1 MSSDSYL
8 LPKLSERVTTR
19 GRLPRQE
26 WVLLAITLPVWLI
39 GFTASTY
46 PHQVRPGTLPVIL
59 AIALVVS
66 VQIFALERLESFLH
80 QRTRSRAS
88 MTRFLFAYALIGA
101 ITGATCIAGLQLGN
115 LVDPMPPL
123 ARILSYAAI
132 VSWCGAMLGLFLE
145 GRLRVEVLQQ
155 SLIEREAAIML
166 GPRGQQELIAKL
178 RLTIHQAAMDELSPA
193 LTAVEH
199 RLTAHGV
206 GLESGPARGA
216 AGDLHEASRS
226 SIRSLSHRLDASSR
240 VGTFQLRFWPSLLGV
255 VRNQPLRPLAVSG
268 IYLLTFLPTRWQEVG
283 LATAATES
291 AFGVLAITGI
301 MGFAN
306 LLMRRFPRRHGAI
319 FVGAALALPVPMA
332 ISTIATSVGDLW
344 SLVFLIAVNVTLSC
358 VLILMTS
365 GFGSWRESQTDTL
378 LTFRAELDDRRVTEL
393 VQAQVIAVLTREAAR
408 VLHGPV
414 QSRLTAC
421 ALAIDRAVAT
431 DDPTMY
437 ASALSDAARLLTEPW
452 DWQLEPMDLSLRA
465 EIFAATEPWQG
476 LADVDVV
483 IDEHLGHG
491 HSAANASIGRL
502 VEEAVSNAIRHG
514 KAVHVR
520 VTVEPADATNLR
532 VLIADNGLGP
542 TAGSAGLGTALIT
555 ELTEGRWVLSPGKD
569 GRGATLT
576 ADVRF

>member
-1 MSSDSYL
+1 MSDDPYA
-8 LPKLSERVTTR
+8 LPRLSERISTR

-46 PHQVRPGTLPVIL
+46 PHQVRPGTLPVVF
-59 AIALVVS
+59 AVALVAAL
-66 VQIFALERLESFLH
+66 QIFALERLESYLH

-101 ITGATCIAGLQLGN
+101 ITGATCIAGLRLGN

-132 VSWCGAMLGLFLE
+132 ISWSAAMLGLFLE
-145 GRLRVEVLQQ
+145 GRLRVEVLHQ
-155 SLIEREAAIML
+155 SLIEREAAILL
-166 GPRGQQELIAKL
+166 GPRGQHELIATL

-193 LTAVEH
+193 LSAVEN
-199 RLTAHGV
+199 RLTSHDT
-206 GLESGPARGA
+206 GLDPVPAR
-216 AGDLHEASRS
+216 DLHEASRS

-240 VGTFQLRFWPSLLGV
+240 LGTFQLRFLPSLLGV

-268 IYLLTFLPTRWQEVG
+268 IYLLTYLPSRWQEVG
-283 LATAATES
+283 FATAATES
-291 AFGVLAITGI
+291 ALGILAITGV
-301 MGFAN
+301 MGLAN
-306 LLMRRFPRRHGAI
+306 LLMRRFPRWHGAI
-319 FVGAALALPVPMA
+319 FIGAALALPIPMA

-344 SLVFLIAVNVTLSC
+344 SVVFPVTVDITLSC

-452 DWQLEPMDLSLRA
+452 DWRLEPMDLSLQD

-476 LADVDVV
+476 LAEIDVV
-483 IDEHLGHG
+483 IDERLSRG
-491 HSAANASIGRL
+491 HSPANSGIGRL
-502 VEEAVSNAIRHG
+502 VEEAVSNAVRHG
-514 KAVHVR
+514 KAVNVR
-520 VTVEPADATNLR
+520 VTVEPIDAMNLR
-532 VLIADNGLGP
+532 VFIADNGQGP
-542 TAGSAGLGTALIT
+542 TAGPAGLGTALIT
-555 ELTEGRWVLSPGKD
+555 ELTEGRWDLSPGQC